1 MMKWLK
7 AFFVLGL
14 AAMLLS
20 SLVSCGGGTVCSAE
34 PEDALRGA
42 FKALESKDS
51 EKLVNYYVE
60 EVRPQIASMMGFA
73 FSFVDNYK
81 ISNLEVDVE
90 SQTDDEATLKVE
102 YDRKIEADGSTTEEH
117 VKETYELAKREN
129 CWQLLGDAT
138 ESETE
143 NLGPS
148 PTPTPTPAPVPED
161 TVNLYL
167 TFLEALD
174 ANGVSK
180 CFISSLSNEIR
191 QDVEEFRSQVT
202 RARIYN
208 EQITVVSQ
216 TSNKA
221 TIEANYDM
229 EITAFGQTQSAPIK
243 ETIQL
248 DKAGDEWLISNRVG
262 PGQW

>member
-1 MMKWLK
+1 MKWLK

-14 AAMLLS
+14 AAILLS
-20 SLVSCGGGTVCSAE
+20 SLVSCGGGSICSAK

-42 FKALESKDS
+42 FKALESKDG

-60 EVRPQIASMMGFA
+60 DVRAQIASMMGFA
-73 FSFVDNYK
+73 FSYVDQYK
-81 ISNLEVDVE
+81 ISNLEIVVE
-90 SQTDDEATLKVE
+90 SQTDDKATLNVE
-102 YDRKIEADGSTTEEH
+102 YDRKIEAEGSTTEEH
-117 VKETYELAKREN
+117 VKETYELAKRAD

-148 PTPTPTPAPVPED
+148 PTPEPTPAPVPED

-167 TFLEALD
+167 TYLEALD

-191 QDVEEFRSQVT
+191 QDVEKFRSQVT
-202 RARIYN
+202 RARIYDK
-208 EQITVVSQ
+208 QITVVSQ
-216 TSNKA
+216 TSSKA
-221 TIEANYDM
+221 TIEANYDL
-229 EITAFGQTQSAPIK
+229 EITAFGQTQRAPIK

-248 DKAGDEWLISNRVG
+248 NKAGDEWLISNRVG

>member
-1 MMKWLK
+1 MIKWLK

-14 AAMLLS
+14 AAILLS
-20 SLVSCGGGTVCSAE
+20 SLVSCGGGSVCSAK

-42 FKALESKDS
+42 FKALEAKDS

-73 FSFVDNYK
+73 FSLVDNYK
-81 ISNLEVDVE
+81 ISNLEISVE
-90 SQTDDEATLKVE
+90 SQTADEATIKVE
-102 YDRKIEADGSTTEEH
+102 YDRKIEAGGSKTEEH
-117 VKETYELAKREN
+117 VKETYELAKRAN

-143 NLGPS
+143 DLGPS
-148 PTPTPTPAPVPED
+148 PTPKPTPAPVPED

-167 TFLEALD
+167 TYLEALD

-180 CFISSLSNEIR
+180 CFISSLSNQIR
-191 QDVEEFRSQVT
+191 QDVEKFRSQVT

-208 EQITVVSQ
+208 KEITVVSQ

-221 TIEANYDM
+221 TIEANYIM
-229 EITAFGQTQSAPIK
+229 EITAFGQTQGAPIK

-248 DKAGDEWLISNRVG
+248 DKVGDEWLISNRVG
-262 PGQW
+262 PGGW